1 MTMLAENPRERIG
14 MNNPPEP
21 TPFEIISKKIDDLYG
36 EASHWL
42 DGATVENEQTAEGIA
57 SLLNLLREAAGEADE
72 ARKTE
77 AKPFDD
83 GKAEVQARY
92 APLIA
97 DTKAQKGKTV
107 LAIDACKKALGPW
120 LDKKAKAIEEIARL
134 AREEADRKQREAENA
149 IRATEATDLAA
160 RAAAEALIADARK
173 AEVLATRAENTT
185 AKISNM
191 GGRAVSLRTVWTHE
205 ITDAWEFA
213 AYVWSNHQP
222 DLMQFLNVIAK
233 RLVDGGFRSLPGVK
247 VNEGSTAQ

>member
-1 MTMLAENPRERIG
+1 MTLLSENPRERIG
-14 MNNPPEP
+14 ANNPPP
-21 TPFEIISKKIDDLYG
+21 TPFDIVSKKIDDLYH

-42 DGATVENEQTAEGIA
+42 DGEAVESEETAEGIG
-57 SLLNLLREAAGEADE
+57 SLLNLLRKAAEEADE
-72 ARKTE
+72 ARKVE

-83 GKAEVQARY
+83 GKAEVQAKY

-107 LAIDACKKALGPW
+107 LAIEACKKALTPW
-120 LDKKAKAIEEIARL
+120 LDKKAKAIEEAARL
-134 AREEADRKQREAENA
+134 AREEADRKRREAEDA

-173 AEVLATRAENTT
+173 AEQLATRAENTT
-185 AKISNM
+185 AKVANM
-191 GGRAVSLRTVWTHE
+191 GGRAISLRAVCTHD

-222 DLMQFLNVIAK
+222 DLLQFLNVIAK
-233 RLVDGGFRSLPGVK
+233 RLVDGGFRNLPGVT
-247 VNEGSTAQ
+247 VSEGNTAQ